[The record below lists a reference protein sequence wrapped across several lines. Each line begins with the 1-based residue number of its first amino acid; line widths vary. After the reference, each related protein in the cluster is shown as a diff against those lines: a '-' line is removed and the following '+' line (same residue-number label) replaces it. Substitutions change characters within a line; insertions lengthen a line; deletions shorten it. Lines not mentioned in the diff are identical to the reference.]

1 MEVTIRFLV
10 TILIISFVKIGL
22 VIPLQLSRITKFAI
36 KQYY

>member
-10 TILIISFVKIGL
+10 TILVISFVKISL
-22 VIPLQLSRITKFAI
+22 VIPLLLSKITKFAI